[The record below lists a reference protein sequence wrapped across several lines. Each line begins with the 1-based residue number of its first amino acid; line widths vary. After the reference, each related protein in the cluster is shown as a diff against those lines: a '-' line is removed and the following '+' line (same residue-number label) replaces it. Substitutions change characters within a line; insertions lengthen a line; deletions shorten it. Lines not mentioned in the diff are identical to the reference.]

1 MLNDGLR
8 QGQKSLPE
16 QFLHFVLAEHH
27 LPGQA
32 GNSSSLPVRAGRG
45 CTEMEEKRE
54 VWGALGKVVCL
65 QVRLGSLGIAAP
77 LGEAAPNP
85 SLLVGAWKCR

>member
-1 MLNDGLR
+1 MTASGRARKLSP
-8 QGQKSLPE
+8 KAV
-16 QFLHFVLAEHH
+16 LHFVLAEHH

-45 CTEMEEKRE
+45 CTEMEEKQE

-65 QVRLGSLGIAAP
+65 QI
-77 LGEAAPNP
+77 
-85 SLLVGAWKCR
+85 